1 MTSQL
6 RFALRSLVKSR
17 AYSVVAII
25 TLALGI
31 GASTAIFS
39 VAHALLVAPLPY
51 ADAHRL
57 TQINTRHNEQGLSV
71 LSPALF
77 QDLAASTQL
86 FESVA
91 AFRWNY
97 ANISR
102 TATPTQ
108 VTDALASPDWFKLL
122 GVAPLHGRTWTPDE
136 CKKGGPRVAVLGHA
150 LWMSHFGG
158 RPEAVGEPIWLDDGP
173 HTIIGV
179 MPATFKDPFN
189 TAQMWRPFAMDDNE
203 AQTRGN
209 RFWNAFGRLKPGVT
223 LDQAGAELKTI
234 AARAAEAFPQNHKDW
249 TLIASDLQGN
259 VVGNYRQGV
268 LVLLGAV
275 ACVVLITCANVAGL
289 SVVRATAR
297 RKELAIRAA
306 IGASGGQLLRQL
318 LTESLLLAA
327 IGGVLGVL
335 VGVWGLETLLA
346 SIPPGW
352 LPRGDEVALHPVV
365 LGSVLVLTL
374 LTGLAFGLAPGWTA
388 ARTDANDAL
397 KDTGTRGTGGP
408 AAQRIRSTMVVTEIA
423 LAIVL
428 LVGAGL
434 LSRSFLSLMQNRPG
448 MQTEHVLSMV
458 LSLSSQRYDTAD
470 KRRDFYNRTI
480 ENVAALPGVQ
490 SASFTATTPF
500 RWGIPVGFIPIGE
513 SQIRPDNIP
522 QSIYDS
528 VSLDY
533 FNTTAIPLRAG
544 RFFTS
549 ADNAKAAPVV
559 IISEGTARAF
569 FGNQDAVGRR
579 LTVPGTMQP
588 GAQTPISFEI
598 VGVVGDVRRA
608 GLSSE
613 APLQVYRPME
623 QRPTVFATLMIRT
636 AVPAESLVT
645 SIQKVIWTADPDQPV
660 SQIATMDT
668 LARNTLAQPRLYLSL
683 FGVFA
688 VLALGLA
695 AIGLY
700 GLIAYS
706 VAQRTREF
714 GIRLALGAT
723 RENVVRLVVGE
734 GARLTALGVLL
745 GIVGALAGAQVMAQM
760 VYNTPVRDPLV
771 FTAVPALLL
780 GIALLACLLP
790 ARRATRVNPVEALR
804 AE

>member
-1 MTSQL
+1 MTSHF

-25 TLALGI
+25 TLSLGI

-39 VAHALLVAPLPY
+39 VAHALLLTPMPY
-51 ADAHRL
+51 ADSRRL
-57 TQINTRHNEQGLSV
+57 AQIHTLHPEQGRSV
-71 LSPALF
+71 LAPALF

-86 FESVA
+86 FETVA

-108 VTDALASPDWFKLL
+108 VTDAFATPDWFKLF
-122 GVAPLHGRTWTPDE
+122 GVAPLHGRTWTPEE
-136 CKKGGPRVAVLGHA
+136 CRKGAPRVAVLGHA

-158 RPEAVGEPIWLDDGP
+158 RPEAVGEQIWLDDGP

-189 TAQMWRPFAMDDNE
+189 TAQMWRPFAMDDGE
-203 AQTRGN
+203 AQTRGS

-223 LDQAGAELKTI
+223 LEQAEAELETI
-234 AARAAEAFPQNHKDW
+234 AVRAAEAFPQNHKGW
-249 TLIASDLQGN
+249 TLIAADLQGN
-259 VVGNYRQGV
+259 VIGNYRQGV

-318 LTESLLLAA
+318 LTESLVLAA
-327 IGGVLGVL
+327 VGGTLGIL

-346 SIPPGW
+346 SIPSGW
-352 LPRGDEVALHPVV
+352 LPRADEVSLDTAV
-365 LGSVLVLTL
+365 LVAVLVLTL

-397 KDTGTRGTGGP
+397 KDTGTRGSGGP
-408 AAQRIRSTMVVTEIA
+408 AAQRMRSALVVTEIA

-434 LSRSFLSLMQNRPG
+434 LSKSFLSLLQNRPG
-448 MQTEHVLSMV
+448 MQTERVLSMV
-458 LSLSSQRYDTAD
+458 LSLSSQRYDTVD

-480 ENVAALPGVQ
+480 ANVAALPGVQ

-500 RWGIPVGFIPIGE
+500 RWGIPVGFIPVGE
-513 SQIRPDNIP
+513 SQVRPDNIP
-522 QSIYDS
+522 QSLYDS

-533 FNTTAIPLRAG
+533 FNTTAIPLREG
-544 RFFTS
+544 RLFTS

-569 FGNQDAVGRR
+569 FGNQSAVGRR
-579 LTVPGTMQP
+579 LTVPGSVQP
-588 GAQTPISFEI
+588 GTQIPLSLEI

-623 QRPTVFATLMIRT
+623 QRPTVFATLMVRT
-636 AVPAESLVT
+636 AVPAESLVNP
-645 SIQKVIWTADPDQPV
+645 IQKAIWAIDPDQPI

-668 LARNTLAQPRLYLSL
+668 LARNSLAQPRLYLSL

-688 VLALGLA
+688 ILAVGLA

-723 RENVVRLVVGE
+723 REDVVRLVLGE
-734 GARLTALGVLL
+734 GVRLTAVGVVLGLA
-745 GIVGALAGAQVMAQM
+745 GALVGAQVMAQM
-760 VYNTPVRDPLV
+760 VYNTPVRDPVVFGAVTVLLV
-771 FTAVPALLL
+771 FVAL
-780 GIALLACLLP
+780 AACLLP
-790 ARRATRVNPVEALR
+790 ARRATRVNPIEALR
-804 AE
+804 TE